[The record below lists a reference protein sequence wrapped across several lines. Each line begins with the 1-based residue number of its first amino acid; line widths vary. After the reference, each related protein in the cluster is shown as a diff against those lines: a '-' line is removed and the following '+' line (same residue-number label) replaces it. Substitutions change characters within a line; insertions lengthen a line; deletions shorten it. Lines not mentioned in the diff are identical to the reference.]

1 MVKEEPPMA
10 IQVGDKIPQVKLKLV
25 TSEGTQDA
33 TTEELF
39 AGKKSVLFAVPGA
52 FTPLCS
58 AKHLPGFIEK
68 AAEIKGKGVD
78 AVYCLSVNDPFVMDA
93 WAKDRGAGDAVSL
106 VADGSGDFTRAVGLE
121 MDGSNFGM
129 GIRSQ
134 RYAAVVED
142 GVVTYLAVE
151 EPMKF
156 EVSSAD
162 AILGA
167 L

>member
-1 MVKEEPPMA
+1 MA
-10 IQVGDKIPQVKLKLV
+10 IQVGEKIPAVKVKV
-25 TSEGTQDA
+25 IGPDGPADVSAD
-33 TTEELF
+33 ELF

-52 FTPLCS
+52 FTPACS

-68 AAEIKGKGVD
+68 AAEIKAKGVD
-78 AVYCLSVNDPFVMDA
+78 AIYCLSVNDAFVMGA
-93 WAKDRGAGDAVSL
+93 WAEDRGAGEAVTL
-106 VADGSGDFTRAVGLE
+106 VADGSADFTKAVGLE

-134 RYAAVVED
+134 RYAAVIED
-142 GVVTYLAVE
+142 GIVKHLGVE
-151 EPMKF
+151 EAPAKV

-162 AILGA
+162 AVLEA